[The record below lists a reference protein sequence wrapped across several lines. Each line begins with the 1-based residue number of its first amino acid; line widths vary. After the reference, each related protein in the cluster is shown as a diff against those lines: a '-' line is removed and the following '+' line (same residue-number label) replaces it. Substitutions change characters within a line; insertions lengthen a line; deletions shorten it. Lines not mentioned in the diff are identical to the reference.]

1 MDVRVR
7 LFAQMRIDAGTD
19 LLRLELP
26 EGATVETALSEL
38 QSRHPELSRHLGSC
52 MLAVGL
58 DYVGHDHP
66 LQDADELT
74 LVPPVQG
81 G

>member
-38 QSRHPELSRHLGSC
+38 QSRHPELARHLGSC

-58 DYVGHDHP
+58 DYVGPDHL
-66 LQDADELT
+66 LQEADELT